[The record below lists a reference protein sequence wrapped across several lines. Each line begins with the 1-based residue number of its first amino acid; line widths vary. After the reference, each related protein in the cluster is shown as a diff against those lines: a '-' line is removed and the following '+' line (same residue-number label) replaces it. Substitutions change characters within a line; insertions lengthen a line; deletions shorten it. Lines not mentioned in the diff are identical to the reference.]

1 MIKRVM
7 KVVVRSNAPITPT
20 QTRVITNIL
29 NINTSDTLVLNNQT
43 TITQTTI
50 LLQMTLNMPLE
61 HIHYH
66 TECPHQRA
74 SLDIILRY
82 NHSYYSLF
90 NFDTSLVNTN
100 ADRKNIVSNILH
112 VVNPQD
118 IASSFHNRINPH
130 SAEDIAAVSNK
141 VFILAIQLLILLLL
155 LFILTNN

>member
-7 KVVVRSNAPITPT
+7 KVVVRSSALLIPT
-20 QTRVITNIL
+20 KTRVITSNPNLI
-29 NINTSDTLVLNNQT
+29 TSDTLVLNNQT

-50 LLQMTLNMPLE
+50 LLQITLNMPLE
-61 HIHYH
+61 HTHYH

-74 SLDIILRY
+74 SLDIILHY

-100 ADRKNIVSNILH
+100 ADRKNIVSNNLH

-130 SAEDIAAVSNK
+130 NAEDIADVPNK
-141 VFILAIQLLILLLL
+141 NFILAIQLLILFV
-155 LFILTNN
+155 FIIDIIN

>member
-7 KVVVRSNAPITPT
+7 KVVMRSNALLIPT

-50 LLQMTLNMPLE
+50 LLQMILNMPLE
-61 HIHYH
+61 H
-66 TECPHQRA
+66 THQRA

-82 NHSYYSLF
+82 SHSYYSLF
-90 NFDTSLVNTN
+90 NFDTSLVNINDT
-100 ADRKNIVSNILH
+100 RKNIVSNILH
-112 VVNPQD
+112 IVNPQD

-130 SAEDIAAVSNK
+130 NAEDIAIVPNK
-141 VFILAIQLLILLLL
+141 SFILVIQLLILLLL
-155 LFILTNN
+155 LIILINN